1 MKVLSWDVGLRTLSY
16 CLLENTRVPTDKY
29 GNTSGDNDTRTVT
42 LDSVT
47 PDPDADAGLLLR
59 ATPSVTD
66 ATDDTFCFNILHWDS
81 IDVQVDADTQPNMT
95 ISAATGVIKP
105 SKREKVTAVSIEE
118 GARLI
123 IDTLHRR
130 ADFLANGVDA
140 IIIEQQP
147 AGGHNQQANVR
158 MKVMSHAIQ
167 CYFYTRGIMSHIFV
181 APTITFVPANSKF
194 EEKPKIKRLTVK
206 NATGQIPLSD
216 TAAATDSSGVSS
228 APVDAIAPPVNSHY
242 SVNKKFAVIKAGEL
256 VRAFLPGRHPAR
268 LLFDATST
276 KKKDDL
282 ADSFLLGYYF
292 LKKKHTAL
300 LVANAKAHKAAQ
312 KKTKVAAT
320 GPKRKS
326 RAAPKAG
333 PADAETSGP
342 ADAGTSGPADAGT
355 SGPADAGTSGPADAG
370 TSGPADAGTSGPAD
384 AGTSGPADAGTSGPA
399 DAGTSGPADAVDV
412 PDLLVPHSTKT
423 RRKLKMEPS
432 IDEETATLASETVK
446 TKRLLA
452 RSRARPVKP
461 RAETSSDPLQTG
473 SPVPLCAS
481 DTVPALTTTHLK
493 PTRKRDLDET
503 GAPTHNCGSSTS
515 LDGDALTGTSTTES
529 ATHADINGQKH
540 ASSTARLSVTATKPP
555 LKRKKSNRSQIVVI

>member
-1 MKVLSWDVGLRTLSY
+1 
-16 CLLENTRVPTDKY
+16 
-29 GNTSGDNDTRTVT
+29 
-42 LDSVT
+42 
-47 PDPDADAGLLLR
+47 
-59 ATPSVTD
+59 
-66 ATDDTFCFNILHWDS
+66 
-81 IDVQVDADTQPNMT
+81 
-95 ISAATGVIKP
+95 
-105 SKREKVTAVSIEE
+105 
-118 GARLI
+118 
-123 IDTLHRR
+123 
-130 ADFLANGVDA
+130 
-140 IIIEQQP
+140 
-147 AGGHNQQANVR
+147 
-158 MKVMSHAIQ
+158 
-167 CYFYTRGIMSHIFV
+167 
-181 APTITFVPANSKF
+181 
-194 EEKPKIKRLTVK
+194 
-206 NATGQIPLSD
+206 
-216 TAAATDSSGVSS
+216 
-228 APVDAIAPPVNSHY
+228 
-242 SVNKKFAVIKAGEL
+242 
-256 VRAFLPGRHPAR
+256 
-268 LLFDATST
+268 
-276 KKKDDL
+276 L

-326 RAAPKAG
+326 RAAPKA
-333 PADAETSGP
+333 
-342 ADAGTSGPADAGT
+342 
-355 SGPADAGTSGPADAG
+355 
-370 TSGPADAGTSGPAD
+370 GPADAGTSGPAD

-529 ATHADINGQKH
+529 STHADINGQKH

>member
-228 APVDAIAPPVNSHY
+228 APVDAIALPVNSHY

-320 GPKRKS
+320 GPKQKS

-333 PADAETSGP
+333 PADAE
-342 ADAGTSGPADAGT
+342 
-355 SGPADAGTSGPADAG
+355 
-370 TSGPADAGTSGPAD
+370 
-384 AGTSGPADAGTSGPA
+384 TSGPADAGTSGPA

-452 RSRARPVKP
+452 RPRARPVKP

-529 ATHADINGQKH
+529 STHADINGQKH